1 MVVREGMYFVVLFR
15 QFPQVAVNVVGVAT
29 FSFQLNGHMF
39 DAELRG
45 DSVLD
50 QLQKL

>member
-1 MVVREGMYFVVLFR
+1 MVVGEGMYFSVLFR
-15 QFPQVAVNVVGVAT
+15 QFSQVTVNVVGIAT
-29 FSFQLNGHMF
+29 FGFQLNGQVF